1 MRPTRVR
8 VAGRPAAS
16 ASAAVTWGVL
26 QIMLDRGEV
35 LPPLTW
41 TAPSFIAL
49 LAIVVLATALG
60 LRARL
65 DDPEKRPHPLS
76 MARMAVLGKASAH
89 VGPIVGG
96 LYAGYLLVLLPGL
109 EIASR
114 RDRVGALPGGAAGL
128 DRPLGGRAAAGAG
141 LPGAAVRHRR
151 RDPRGP
157 RLTRRTGRSIG
168 SGGGDRLHLDRLGVD
183 AR

>member
-1 MRPTRVR
+1 MRPTRIGVL
-8 VAGRPAAS
+8 VALLLGV
-16 ASAAVTWGVL
+16 AAVTWGVL

-65 DDPEKRPHPLS
+65 DDPVKRPHPLS

-114 RDRVGALPGGAAGL
+114 RDRSVLCLVALLASIGLSVAGL
-128 DRPLGGRAAAGAG
+128 LLERACRVPPSGTDDQIPAARA
-141 LPGAAVRHRR
+141 
-151 RDPRGP
+151 
-157 RLTRRTGRSIG
+157 
-168 SGGGDRLHLDRLGVD
+168 
-183 AR
+183 

>member
-1 MRPTRVR
+1 MRPTRIR
-8 VAGRPAAS
+8 VLVAMLLGI
-16 ASAAVTWGVL
+16 AAVTWGVL

-65 DDPEKRPHPLS
+65 DDPVKRPHPLS

-114 RDRVGALPGGAAGL
+114 RDRSVLCLVALLASIGLSVAGL
-128 DRPLGGRAAAGAG
+128 VLERACRVPPSGTDEEIPAARA
-141 LPGAAVRHRR
+141 
-151 RDPRGP
+151 
-157 RLTRRTGRSIG
+157 
-168 SGGGDRLHLDRLGVD
+168 
-183 AR
+183 

>member
-8 VAGRPAAS
+8 VLVALLLGV
-16 ASAAVTWGVL
+16 AAVTWGVL
-26 QIMLDRGEV
+26 QIMLDRGDV

-41 TAPSFIAL
+41 SAPSFIAL

-65 DDPEKRPHPLS
+65 NDPAKRPHPLS

-96 LYAGYLLVLLPGL
+96 LYAGYALVLLPGL

-114 RDRVGALPGGAAGL
+114 RDRSVLCLVALLASVGLSVAGL
-128 DRPLGGRAAAGAG
+128 LLERACRVPPSGTDEEIPAARA
-141 LPGAAVRHRR
+141 
-151 RDPRGP
+151 
-157 RLTRRTGRSIG
+157 
-168 SGGGDRLHLDRLGVD
+168 
-183 AR
+183 

>member
-8 VAGRPAAS
+8 LLVAMLLGV
-16 ASAAVTWGVL
+16 AAVTWGVL
-26 QIMLDRGEV
+26 QILLDRGAV

-41 TAPSFIAL
+41 TAPTGIAL
-49 LAIVVLATALG
+49 IAIVVLATALG

-65 DDPEKRPHPLS
+65 DDPAKRPHPLS

-114 RDRVGALPGGAAGL
+114 RDRSVLCLVALLASIGLSVAGL
-128 DRPLGGRAAAGAG
+128 LLERACRVPPSGTDEQIPAARA
-141 LPGAAVRHRR
+141 
-151 RDPRGP
+151 
-157 RLTRRTGRSIG
+157 
-168 SGGGDRLHLDRLGVD
+168 
-183 AR
+183 

>member
-1 MRPTRVR
+1 MKPTRIR
-8 VAGRPAAS
+8 VLVALLLGV
-16 ASAAVTWGVL
+16 AAVTWGVL

-41 TAPSFIAL
+41 TAPSFIVL

-65 DDPEKRPHPLS
+65 DDPVKRPHPLS

-114 RDRVGALPGGAAGL
+114 RDRSVLCLVALLASIGLSVAGL
-128 DRPLGGRAAAGAG
+128 VLERACWVPPSGTDEEIPAARA
-141 LPGAAVRHRR
+141 
-151 RDPRGP
+151 
-157 RLTRRTGRSIG
+157 
-168 SGGGDRLHLDRLGVD
+168 
-183 AR
+183 

>member
-1 MRPTRVR
+1 MRPTRIR
-8 VAGRPAAS
+8 VLVALLLGV
-16 ASAAVTWGVL
+16 AAVTWGVL
-26 QIMLDRGEV
+26 QIMVDRGEV

-65 DDPEKRPHPLS
+65 DDPAKRPHPLS

-114 RDRVGALPGGAAGL
+114 RDRSVLCLVALLASIGLSVAGL
-128 DRPLGGRAAAGAG
+128 VLERACRVPPSGTDEEIPAARA
-141 LPGAAVRHRR
+141 
-151 RDPRGP
+151 
-157 RLTRRTGRSIG
+157 
-168 SGGGDRLHLDRLGVD
+168 
-183 AR
+183 

>member
-1 MRPTRVR
+1 MKPTRIR
-8 VAGRPAAS
+8 VLVALLLGV
-16 ASAAVTWGVL
+16 AAVTWGVL

-41 TAPSFIAL
+41 TAPSFIVL

-65 DDPEKRPHPLS
+65 DDPVKRPHPLS

-114 RDRVGALPGGAAGL
+114 RDRSVLCLVALLASIGLSVAGL
-128 DRPLGGRAAAGAG
+128 VLERACRVPPSGTDEEIPAARA
-141 LPGAAVRHRR
+141 
-151 RDPRGP
+151 
-157 RLTRRTGRSIG
+157 
-168 SGGGDRLHLDRLGVD
+168 
-183 AR
+183 

>member
-1 MRPTRVR
+1 ML
-8 VAGRPAAS
+8 VALLLGV
-16 ASAAVTWGVL
+16 AAVTWGVL
-26 QIMLDRGEV
+26 QILVDRGEV

-41 TAPSFIAL
+41 TAPSFIVL

-65 DDPEKRPHPLS
+65 DDPVKRPHPLS

-114 RDRVGALPGGAAGL
+114 RDRSVLCLVALLASIGLSVAGL
-128 DRPLGGRAAAGAG
+128 VLERACRVPPSGTDEEIPAARA
-141 LPGAAVRHRR
+141 
-151 RDPRGP
+151 
-157 RLTRRTGRSIG
+157 
-168 SGGGDRLHLDRLGVD
+168 
-183 AR
+183 

>member
-1 MRPTRVR
+1 MRPTRIR
-8 VAGRPAAS
+8 LLVAMLLGV
-16 ASAAVTWGVL
+16 AAVTWGVL
-26 QIMLDRGEV
+26 QIMLDRGVV

-41 TAPSFIAL
+41 TAPSGIAL

-65 DDPEKRPHPLS
+65 DDPAKRPHPLS

-114 RDRVGALPGGAAGL
+114 RDRSVLCLVALLASIGLSVAGL
-128 DRPLGGRAAAGAG
+128 LLERACRVPPSGTDEQIPAARA
-141 LPGAAVRHRR
+141 
-151 RDPRGP
+151 
-157 RLTRRTGRSIG
+157 
-168 SGGGDRLHLDRLGVD
+168 
-183 AR
+183 

>member
-8 VAGRPAAS
+8 VLVALLLGV
-16 ASAAVTWGVL
+16 AAVTWGVL

-41 TAPSFIAL
+41 SAPGFIAL

-65 DDPEKRPHPLS
+65 NDPAKRPHPLS

-114 RDRVGALPGGAAGL
+114 RDRSVLCLVALLASVGLSVAGL
-128 DRPLGGRAAAGAG
+128 LLERACRVPPSGTDEEIPAARA
-141 LPGAAVRHRR
+141 
-151 RDPRGP
+151 
-157 RLTRRTGRSIG
+157 
-168 SGGGDRLHLDRLGVD
+168 
-183 AR
+183 

>member
-1 MRPTRVR
+1 MRPTRIGLL
-8 VAGRPAAS
+8 VALLLGV
-16 ASAAVTWGVL
+16 AAVTWGVL
-26 QIMLDRGEV
+26 QIMVDRGEV

-41 TAPSFIAL
+41 TAPTFIAL

-65 DDPEKRPHPLS
+65 ADPVKRPHPLS

-114 RDRVGALPGGAAGL
+114 RDRSVLCLVALLASIGLSVAGL
-128 DRPLGGRAAAGAG
+128 LLERACRVPPSGTDEQIPAARA
-141 LPGAAVRHRR
+141 
-151 RDPRGP
+151 
-157 RLTRRTGRSIG
+157 
-168 SGGGDRLHLDRLGVD
+168 
-183 AR
+183 

>member
-1 MRPTRVR
+1 MIPTRIR
-8 VAGRPAAS
+8 VLVAMLLGV
-16 ASAAVTWGVL
+16 AAVTWGVL

-65 DDPEKRPHPLS
+65 DDPAKRPHPLS

-114 RDRVGALPGGAAGL
+114 RDRSVLCLVALLASIGLSVAGL
-128 DRPLGGRAAAGAG
+128 LLERACRVPPSGTDEQIPAARA
-141 LPGAAVRHRR
+141 
-151 RDPRGP
+151 
-157 RLTRRTGRSIG
+157 
-168 SGGGDRLHLDRLGVD
+168 
-183 AR
+183 

>member
-1 MRPTRVR
+1 MKPTRIR
-8 VAGRPAAS
+8 VLVALLLGV
-16 ASAAVTWGVL
+16 AAVTWGVL
-26 QIMLDRGEV
+26 QIMLDRGAV

-41 TAPSFIAL
+41 TAPSFIVL

-65 DDPEKRPHPLS
+65 NDPVKRPHPLS

-114 RDRVGALPGGAAGL
+114 RDRSVLCLVALLASNGLSVAGL
-128 DRPLGGRAAAGAG
+128 VLERACRVPPSGTDEEIPAARA
-141 LPGAAVRHRR
+141 
-151 RDPRGP
+151 
-157 RLTRRTGRSIG
+157 
-168 SGGGDRLHLDRLGVD
+168 
-183 AR
+183 

>member
-8 VAGRPAAS
+8 LLVAMLLGVT
-16 ASAAVTWGVL
+16 AVTWGVL
-26 QIMLDRGEV
+26 QIMLDRGAV

-65 DDPEKRPHPLS
+65 DDPAKRPHPLS

-114 RDRVGALPGGAAGL
+114 RDRSVLCLVALLASIGLSVAGL
-128 DRPLGGRAAAGAG
+128 VLERACRVPPSGTDEEIPAARA
-141 LPGAAVRHRR
+141 
-151 RDPRGP
+151 
-157 RLTRRTGRSIG
+157 
-168 SGGGDRLHLDRLGVD
+168 
-183 AR
+183 

>member
-1 MRPTRVR
+1 MRPTRIGVL
-8 VAGRPAAS
+8 VALLLGV
-16 ASAAVTWGVL
+16 AAVTWGVL

-65 DDPEKRPHPLS
+65 DDPVKRPHPLS

-114 RDRVGALPGGAAGL
+114 RDRSVLCLVALLASIGLSVAGL
-128 DRPLGGRAAAGAG
+128 VLERACRVPPSGTDDDIPAARA
-141 LPGAAVRHRR
+141 
-151 RDPRGP
+151 
-157 RLTRRTGRSIG
+157 
-168 SGGGDRLHLDRLGVD
+168 
-183 AR
+183 

>member
-1 MRPTRVR
+1 ML
-8 VAGRPAAS
+8 VALLLGV
-16 ASAAVTWGVL
+16 AAVTWGVL
-26 QIMLDRGEV
+26 QILVDRGEV

-41 TAPSFIAL
+41 TAPTFIVL

-65 DDPEKRPHPLS
+65 ADPVKRPHPLS

-114 RDRVGALPGGAAGL
+114 RDRSVLCLVALLASIGLSVAGL
-128 DRPLGGRAAAGAG
+128 LLERACRVPPSGTDEEIPAARA
-141 LPGAAVRHRR
+141 
-151 RDPRGP
+151 
-157 RLTRRTGRSIG
+157 
-168 SGGGDRLHLDRLGVD
+168 
-183 AR
+183 

>member
-1 MRPTRVR
+1 ML
-8 VAGRPAAS
+8 VALLLGV
-16 ASAAVTWGVL
+16 AAVTWGVL
-26 QIMLDRGEV
+26 QIMLDRGAV

-65 DDPEKRPHPLS
+65 DDPAKRPHPLS

-96 LYAGYLLVLLPGL
+96 LYAGYALVLLPGL

-114 RDRVGALPGGAAGL
+114 RDRSVLCLVALLASIGLSVAGL
-128 DRPLGGRAAAGAG
+128 LLERACRVPPSGTDEQIPAARA
-141 LPGAAVRHRR
+141 
-151 RDPRGP
+151 
-157 RLTRRTGRSIG
+157 
-168 SGGGDRLHLDRLGVD
+168 
-183 AR
+183 

>member
-1 MRPTRVR
+1 MRPTRIR
-8 VAGRPAAS
+8 VLVALLLGV
-16 ASAAVTWGVL
+16 AAVTWGVL
-26 QIMLDRGEV
+26 QIMLDRGAV

-65 DDPEKRPHPLS
+65 DDPAKRPHPLS

-96 LYAGYLLVLLPGL
+96 LYAGYLVVLLPDL
-109 EIASR
+109 EFDAR
-114 RDRVGALPGGAAGL
+114 RERAILCATALLFAVALTVAGL
-128 DRPLGGRAAAGAG
+128 LLERSCRVPPAASDDEVPAARA
-141 LPGAAVRHRR
+141 
-151 RDPRGP
+151 
-157 RLTRRTGRSIG
+157 
-168 SGGGDRLHLDRLGVD
+168 
-183 AR
+183 